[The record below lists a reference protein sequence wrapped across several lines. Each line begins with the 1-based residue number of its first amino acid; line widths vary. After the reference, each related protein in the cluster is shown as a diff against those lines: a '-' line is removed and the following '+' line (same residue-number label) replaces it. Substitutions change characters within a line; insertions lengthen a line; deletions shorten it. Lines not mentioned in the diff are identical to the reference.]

1 MDNRG
6 VLEVDEVG
14 NGASWAI
21 LAQDFDAKLA
31 RKARAGRDS
40 VRPQKREVPPAP
52 SPERKN
58 LIDFEERI

>member
-21 LAQDFDAKLA
+21 LAQDFDAKLP
-31 RKARAGRDS
+31 GRRERGGILF
-40 VRPQKREVPPAP
+40 VPKKREVPPAP
-52 SPERKN
+52 PPERKN